1 MIDTEAQ
8 DTFRRIG
15 WVVCLQLEISL
26 GKLHKS
32 EEDCESSEEAKSYNE
47 GITAAYNL
55 IADRRDE
62 LTYGKA

>member
-26 GKLHKS
+26 GKLYRSEEEGELS
-32 EEDCESSEEAKSYNE
+32 EEDKGYNE
-47 GITAAYNL
+47 GLDTAYKL

-62 LTYGKA
+62 LTYGT

>member
-1 MIDTEAQ
+1 MVDTEAQ

-26 GKLHKS
+26 GKLYKS
-32 EEDCESSEEAKSYNE
+32 EEDCESSDEAKSYNE
-47 GITAAYNL
+47 GITAAYKL

-62 LTYGKA
+62 LTYGKT